1 MKPLVLRYA
10 EDMTGINPNN
20 LVQGE
25 EHNTVNTRV
34 RAIAPLHGPFYS
46 ESVILRDA
54 VTQQIFTRDLDYF
67 CVEYYETPSLKSGKE
82 VCAIILITNEDIATN
97 QFTIDYQVVGGEFS
111 YSYDAIAELVNKVM
125 DDTRPV
131 NWPNILN
138 IPPRFQPAPHR
149 HDAGDTFGWEYV
161 VAQLEQIRRAIL
173 VGDSASHDEIYRY
186 IDYRIDVEVKGM
198 LDAIEALL
206 NDHINDKGNPHQVTK
221 AQVGLGN
228 LPNQKSD
235 SRDFNESESLATSKA
250 MYDHKRSGD
259 HDDRYVQHDP
269 SNPISFYIDA
279 GRLFATFSGMSVQV
293 WPPQWQ

>member
-20 LVQGE
+20 LVLNE
-25 EHNTVNTRV
+25 VHETVNTRV
-34 RAIAPLHGPFYS
+34 RAIAPFHGPFYS
-46 ESVILRDA
+46 DSVELRDNITG
-54 VTQQIFTRDLDYF
+54 VPLVKDLDYF

-82 VCAIILITNEDIATN
+82 VCAIVLIVNENIASN
-97 QFTIDYQVVGGEFS
+97 DFSMDYQVVGGEFS

-149 HDAGDTFGWEYV
+149 HDVGDTFGWEYV

-186 IDYRIDVEVKGM
+186 IDYRIDVEVRGM
-198 LDAIEALL
+198 LDTLEALL

-259 HDDRYVQHDP
+259 HDDRYVQHNP
-269 SNPISFYIDA
+269 NTPISFYIDA
-279 GRLFATFSGMSVQV
+279 GRLFATYSGMSVQV
-293 WPPQWQ
+293 FPPQWQ